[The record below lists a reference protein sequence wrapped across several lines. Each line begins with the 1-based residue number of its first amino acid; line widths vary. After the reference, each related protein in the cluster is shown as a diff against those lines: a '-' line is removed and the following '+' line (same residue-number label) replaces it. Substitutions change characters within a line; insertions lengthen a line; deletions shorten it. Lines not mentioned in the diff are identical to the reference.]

1 MRARSN
7 LVKTDVIPIIVLILI
22 FKYLN
27 WRGKERR
34 ESVKNIRVMW

>member
-7 LVKTDVIPIIVLILI
+7 LVKTDVIPIIALILI
-22 FKYLN
+22 LKYLN